1 MTRQLVAGLG
11 VLVLVALA
19 ALGNDVPRPA
29 PEYAIKLTTGK
40 QILLS
45 SLRGNVV
52 ALLFVS
58 TECPHCGATC
68 QLVDKLQKEYG
79 PRGFQP
85 VAVAFNEMSMML
97 VPDFTK
103 RRGISFPVGYDTR
116 DPVFTFIERSPMLR
130 TYVPILV
137 LIDRSGTIRGQY
149 LGDDKFFLDQE
160 KNIRAS
166 LDQLL
171 KEPAGKKAPA
181 AKRSSPPAKKKS
193 S

>member
-1 MTRQLVAGLG
+1 MPRRFLTILCI
-11 VLVLVALA
+11 LVLGALA
-19 ALGNDVPRPA
+19 AVANNVPRPA
-29 PEYAIKLTTGK
+29 PEYAIKLTNGK
-40 QILLS
+40 QVLLS

-58 TECPHCGATC
+58 TECPHCGTTC
-68 QLVDKLQKEYG
+68 EVMDKLQKDYG
-79 PRGFQP
+79 ARGFQP

-103 RRGISFPVGYDTR
+103 RRNLSFPVGYDTR
-116 DPVFTFIERSPMLR
+116 DPVFAFIERSPMLR

-149 LGDDKFFLDQE
+149 LGDDKFFFDQE

-166 LDQLL
+166 LEQLL

-181 AKRSSPPAKKKS
+181 AKRAPAPSKKKPS
-193 S
+193 